1 MSIYNIIFFNHIN
14 IFYLN
19 FILSFIYAFIFF
31 YDMKK
36 VFDDFNDENFKP
48 YNRLKNKSDL
58 NIKLIYDEIDRLYP
72 NIKELRKLIP
82 KKKVNKNLNLIRL
95 RQLVEKQNK
104 TRLIKSSS
112 DKMILNYVTKKKEEF
127 NDFCKKNKSDSIIN
141 FSSIQGNRNLKLKK
155 NSDNFCLTKS
165 IKTSL
170 KKSLSIKT
178 EKINNSKS
186 KKKKFPKFLKYDD
199 FLYKFKRKNNEQKK
213 NSYVKSHLYNSNS
226 IMNIRTKK
234 FSSKIYEKV
243 QNMSYTSKIV
253 YKRIKEKLI
262 DLKIENKDKIIFK
275 DFQKLKLLNEMK
287 EVEKSIDYKKNGNI
301 I

>member
-1 MSIYNIIFFNHIN
+1 M
-14 IFYLN
+14 N

-165 IKTSL
+165 NKTSL

>member
-1 MSIYNIIFFNHIN
+1 MNNKNVFW
-14 IFYLN
+14 N
-19 FILSFIYAFIFF
+19 FKGEKIKF
-31 YDMKK
+31 YDILDYKSNK
-36 VFDDFNDENFKP
+36 NINEILDEV
-48 YNRLKNKSDL
+48 
-58 NIKLIYDEIDRLYP
+58 DRFYP

-178 EKINNSKS
+178 EKIKNSKS
-186 KKKKFPKFLKYDD
+186 KKKIFPKFLKYDD
-199 FLYKFKRKNNEQKK
+199 FLYKFKRKNNEQK
-213 NSYVKSHLYNSNS
+213 NYSYVKSHLYNSNS
-226 IMNIRTKK
+226 IVNIRKKK

-253 YKRIKEKLI
+253 YKGIKEKLI

-275 DFQKLKLLNEMK
+275 DFQKLKVLNEMK
-287 EVEKSIDYKKNGNI
+287 EVEKSIDYKKKGNI

>member
-1 MSIYNIIFFNHIN
+1 M
-14 IFYLN
+14 N

-234 FSSKIYEKV
+234 LSSKIYEKV

-287 EVEKSIDYKKNGNI
+287 EVEKSIDYKKKW
-301 I
+301 

>member
-1 MSIYNIIFFNHIN
+1 
-14 IFYLN
+14 
-19 FILSFIYAFIFF
+19 
-31 YDMKK
+31 MKK

-48 YNRLKNKSDL
+48 YNQLRNKSDL
-58 NIKLIYDEIDRLYP
+58 NIKLINDEIDRLYP

-141 FSSIQGNRNLKLKK
+141 FSSIQGNRNLKQKK

-170 KKSLSIKT
+170 KKSLSTKT
-178 EKINNSKS
+178 EKKNNSKS
-186 KKKKFPKFLKYDD
+186 KKKIFPKFLKYDD

-287 EVEKSIDYKKNGNI
+287 EVEKSIDYKKKGNI

>member
-1 MSIYNIIFFNHIN
+1 M
-14 IFYLN
+14 N

-112 DKMILNYVTKKKEEF
+112 DKMILNYVTKKKVEF

-186 KKKKFPKFLKYDD
+186 KKKIFPKFLKYDD

>member
-1 MSIYNIIFFNHIN
+1 M
-14 IFYLN
+14 N

-48 YNRLKNKSDL
+48 YNQLKNKSDL
-58 NIKLIYDEIDRLYP
+58 NIKLINDEIDRLYP

-170 KKSLSIKT
+170 KKSLSTKT
-178 EKINNSKS
+178 EKKNNSKS

-213 NSYVKSHLYNSNS
+213 YSYVKSHLHNSNS

>member
-1 MSIYNIIFFNHIN
+1 
-14 IFYLN
+14 
-19 FILSFIYAFIFF
+19 
-31 YDMKK
+31 MKK

-178 EKINNSKS
+178 EKIKNSKS
-186 KKKKFPKFLKYDD
+186 KKKIFPKFLKYDD

>member
-1 MSIYNIIFFNHIN
+1 M
-14 IFYLN
+14 N

-287 EVEKSIDYKKNGNI
+287 EVEKSIDYKKKGNI

>member
-1 MSIYNIIFFNHIN
+1 M
-14 IFYLN
+14 N

>member
-1 MSIYNIIFFNHIN
+1 
-14 IFYLN
+14 
-19 FILSFIYAFIFF
+19 
-31 YDMKK
+31 MKK

-170 KKSLSIKT
+170 KKSLSTKT
-178 EKINNSKS
+178 EKKNNSKS
-186 KKKKFPKFLKYDD
+186 KKKIFPKFLKYDD

-253 YKRIKEKLI
+253 YKGIKEKLI

-287 EVEKSIDYKKNGNI
+287 EVKKSIDYKKKGNI